1 MPRLVKLAFSLVM
14 TLLAGAALAQDS
26 GASGAANVWT
36 FSTDSSNNL
45 VIQDLAA
52 MTAARDAVVG
62 QAVCLQWMTSCPTD
76 VPRPRRRY
84 SLRNLRDKNAEWR
97 IEVGESSVT
106 DAGMTLPLQVGVGEV
121 GGVQVVSGDGPWQ
134 VDLRRVPAVELNAG
148 DGKRWKVGLNL
159 TSSGA
164 TAEGC
169 WIEVQ
174 CPISQ

>member
-14 TLLAGAALAQDS
+14 LSLAGTALAQDS

-45 VIQDLAA
+45 VIQDLAS
-52 MTAARDAVVG
+52 MTAARDTVVG

-84 SLRNLRDKNAEWR
+84 SLRNLRDKNAEWK

-159 TSSGA
+159 AGSGA

-174 CPISQ
+174 CPGAQ